1 MSTDTIN
8 SIPTIDFEKEFKR
21 WKQFMNIIHE
31 TDPKVNPTPRQAV
44 WKKNKATLWHYRAPE
59 KKYDTPIF
67 IIYSLINQPFI
78 LDLAP
83 GTSVI
88 ESLVA
93 KGYDVYLLDWGV
105 PGYEDKDITIDDY
118 IVDYIQK
125 AVRRAL
131 RHSAAKEISVLGYC
145 LGGTFAAI
153 YAAIANEPIKNLI
166 VATVPIDFS
175 ASFVP
180 DKWAE
185 GLRDGSINIERLIDV
200 YGLIPASYIEGMF
213 RSITSP
219 IYNSPYVTLLNRAYD
234 KRFVE
239 KWRRMNKW
247 TNGHIPFVGE
257 AFRQLNNDFY
267 KENKLV
273 KNELTIRGEK
283 VHLGNINMSLLVV
296 NAKHDHL
303 VLEEQSLPLLDLVS
317 SEDKTY
323 QLVEAGHI
331 SLALSGKLAGIV
343 GDWLSE
349 RSEEKIKVNKSE

>member
-1 MSTDTIN
+1 MATETI
-8 SIPTIDFEKEFKR
+8 PKIDFEKEIKR
-21 WKQFMNIIHE
+21 WNHFMNIIHE
-31 TDPKVNPTPRQAV
+31 SDPEVNPTPRQAV
-44 WKKNKATLWHYRAPE
+44 WKKNKATLWHYRAEE

-83 GTSVI
+83 GSSVI
-88 ESLVA
+88 EIFVQR
-93 KGYDVYLLDWGV
+93 GYDVYLLDWGI
-105 PGYEDKDITIDDY
+105 PGYEDKDINIDDY

-125 AVRRAL
+125 GVRRAL
-131 RHSAAKEISVLGYC
+131 RHSGAEEISVLGYC
-145 LGGTFAAI
+145 LGGTFASI
-153 YAAIANEPIKNLI
+153 YAAIAKEPIKNLI

-175 ASFVP
+175 VSFVP

-185 GLRDGSINIERLIDV
+185 GLRDGTINIDRFIDV
-200 YGLIPASYIEGMF
+200 YGVVPASYVEGMF

-219 IYNSPYVTLLNRAYD
+219 IYNSPYLTLLNRAYD
-234 KRFVE
+234 KKFVE
-239 KWRRMNKW
+239 KWRRMNSW
-247 TNGHIPFVGE
+247 TSGHIPFAGE
-257 AFRQLNNDFY
+257 AFRQLNNDLY

-273 KNELTIRGEK
+273 KNEMTIRGER

-323 QLVEAGHI
+323 ELVEAGHI
-331 SLALSGKLAGIV
+331 SLALSGKLASIV
-343 GDWLSE
+343 NEWLAS
-349 RSEEKIKVNKSE
+349 RSGEATTK